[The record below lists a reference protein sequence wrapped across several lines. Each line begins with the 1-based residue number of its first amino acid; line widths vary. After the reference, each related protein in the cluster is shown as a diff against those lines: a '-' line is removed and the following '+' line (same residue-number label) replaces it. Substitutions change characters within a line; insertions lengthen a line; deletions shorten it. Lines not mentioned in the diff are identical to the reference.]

1 MPTFETKKVTGY
13 RVKKWFIGALKAS
26 PNIDVKFKFTYNW
39 DMESQV
45 EVVEIKTKK
54 VEFMSLNQF
63 NSMVNAKV
71 VNHKY
76 VLFGKK

>member
-1 MPTFETKKVTGY
+1 MKKVTGY
-13 RVKKWFIGALKAS
+13 RVKKWFIGTLIAS
-26 PNIDVKFKFTYNW
+26 PSIDVKFKFTYSW